1 MGTYIPENMKGRLFN
16 NQADKTKD
24 KQPDWAGTAVVNGV
38 HVHISGWY
46 YPPSERNRVGQISLA
61 IEDYQERADRIAA
74 QKAAK
79 AGKAAGDMGQGP
91 GTTIPGGATGD
102 GNFDDDIPF

>member
-61 IEDYQERADRIAA
+61 IEDYQERSDRIAA
-74 QKAAK
+74 QKARK
-79 AGKAAGDMGQGP
+79 AQDSAAEHGQPSAPPEGSQDP
-91 GTTIPGGATGD
+91 Q
-102 GNFDDDIPF
+102 DDIPF